1 LRGHGLSRYHYGM
14 ITYIQGTVLER
25 STASLTLIAG
35 GLGYEVLVAPAILAA
50 IPDAL
55 PGREVALVVYY
66 YLQIDQSRATPVM
79 IGFRHALE
87 RDFFEQFIQ
96 VASIGP
102 RTAVKAI
109 ALPIAR
115 IAAAI
120 EAADMTN
127 LTRLPGIGRQKAKEI
142 VAKLQGKMG
151 QYCLLDGGQAPDAA
165 APPTTPASDLEGEV
179 LAILLQLQYTR
190 GDAQQMIKKALAATP
205 APTTPEAMLELIYR
219 QGRGS

>member
-1 LRGHGLSRYHYGM
+1 M
-14 ITYIQGTVLER
+14 ISFIQGKVVERKSAALVVL
-25 STASLTLIAG
+25 AG
-35 GLGYEVLVAPAILAA
+35 GLGYEVLIPPAILAA
-50 IPDAL
+50 L
-55 PGREVALVVYY
+55 PEAEEGAEVSLVIYY

-79 IGFRHALE
+79 IGFRHVLE

-109 ALPIAR
+109 ALPIAK

-120 EAADMTN
+120 EAGDMAF
-127 LTRLPGIGRQKAKEI
+127 LTRLPGVGRQKAREI

-151 QYCLLDGGQAPDAA
+151 TFCLLDGADVTVPSANATVSLGE
-165 APPTTPASDLEGEV
+165 LEDEV

-190 GDAQQMIKKALAATP
+190 NDAQQMIRRAFAATP
-205 APTTPEAMLELIYR
+205 VPTTTEEALEQIYK
-219 QGRGS
+219 QGRGSTTT